1 MTNQEIYAAL
11 AAPFPP
17 ELVKQRV
24 GAGGLTLKWVPARA
38 IADRLNLVLGATGWD
53 FNLHATETE
62 NVVLATLTI
71 RLPDGSTAYR
81 SDYGYQTGGS
91 GEALKEASSDALRRT
106 ASLFGCASY
115 LWGAEGSSLPQR
127 GATVPVAAQ
136 APAPRPAL
144 DPARPLTDDQAVA
157 LKAAMLFGGGDCPTH
172 HKAWVLKPAGVTKT
186 GREYKAFYSCGAG
199 KLPDGTWCNA
209 KPSAE
214 WVASQAGQST
224 DGDGLE
230 SLPF

>member
-11 AAPFPP
+11 AAPFAP

-24 GAGGLTLKWVPARA
+24 GAGGMTLKWVAARA
-38 IADRLNLVLGATGWD
+38 ISDRLNAVLGVTGWD
-53 FNLHATETE
+53 YNLMATEVE

-71 RLPDGSTAYR
+71 RLPDGTTAYR

-91 GEALKEASSDALRRT
+91 GEALKEASSDGLRRT
-106 ASLFGCASY
+106 ASLFGVASY
-115 LWGAEGSSLPQR
+115 LWGAEGSSAPQR
-127 GATVPVAAQ
+127 LAPPPAPVAAPVQ
-136 APAPRPAL
+136 RPAL

-157 LKAAMLFGGGDCPTH
+157 LKAAMLFGGGECPTH

-209 KPSAE
+209 KPSAD
-214 WVASQAGQST
+214 WVASQST
-224 DGDGLE
+224 NSSTSDGLE
-230 SLPF
+230 ELPF